1 MWPSHNSFMK
11 FITRRWGL
19 ILSNPLSSI
28 RRLCPGISRP
38 FILLIMNI
46 KQKKGCACICGNQK
60 WCLNCVTWLSMLLF
74 YKIPIFVT
82 NWRALDAQLS
92 WENFS
97 FTFLIAIF
105 DGKFLLQKIII
116 VLVYNASS
124 DPDDILKMF
133 MMP

>member
-1 MWPSHNSFMK
+1 MK
-11 FITRRWGL
+11 FITHRWGL
-19 ILSNPLSSI
+19 ILSNPLSNM
-28 RRLCPGISRP
+28 RRWCLGISRL
-38 FILLIMNI
+38 FILRIMKI
-46 KQKKGCACICGNQK
+46 EQKKGCACICGNQK

-82 NWRALDAQLS
+82 YWQALGAQLS

-105 DGKFLLQKIII
+105 DGKFPLQKIVI

-124 DPDDILKMF
+124 DPDDIFKMF
-133 MMP
+133 MMPEGKYD